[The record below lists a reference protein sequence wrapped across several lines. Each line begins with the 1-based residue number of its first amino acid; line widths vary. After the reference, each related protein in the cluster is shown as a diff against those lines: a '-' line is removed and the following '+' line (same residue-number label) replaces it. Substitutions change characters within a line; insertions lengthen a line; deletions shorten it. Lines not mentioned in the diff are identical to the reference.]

1 MGVINSSRVRYRPLR
16 VVSGRLNYRH
26 LCVKS
31 TYMEDTGI
39 PGGQRLPKNFMTPWV
54 LLVLK
59 QWNLHG
65 YLILQQLNQ
74 MGFTNVDHA
83 TLYRELRRLE
93 KEGFVAS
100 EWETGE
106 SGPARRVYTI
116 TDAGEEMLSGWTEVV
131 SGYQRMINGF
141 FDLYSQVFGF
151 VPPSPASE
159 HTDATDE
166 AEVKKEDE

>member
-1 MGVINSSRVRYRPLR
+1 
-16 VVSGRLNYRH
+16 
-26 LCVKS
+26 
-31 TYMEDTGI
+31 MEEFNV
-39 PGGQRLPKNFMTPWV
+39 PGGGKLPKNFMTPWV

-100 EWETGE
+100 EWETGS
-106 SGPARRVYTI
+106 SGPARRVYSI
-116 TDAGEEMLSGWTEVV
+116 TEAGERMLLGWTDVV
-131 SGYQRMINGF
+131 SGYQKMITGF
-141 FDLYSQVFGF
+141 FDLYSQVFGL
-151 VPPSPASE
+151 VPPHGEEDRGEPPSSEESGSTEPEAPPA
-159 HTDATDE
+159 T
-166 AEVKKEDE
+166 